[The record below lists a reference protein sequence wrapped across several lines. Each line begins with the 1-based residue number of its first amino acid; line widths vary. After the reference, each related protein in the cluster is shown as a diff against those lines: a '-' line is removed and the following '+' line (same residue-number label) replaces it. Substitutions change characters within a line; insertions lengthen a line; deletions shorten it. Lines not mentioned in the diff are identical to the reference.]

1 MVKRME
7 MEEEG
12 FVPLG
17 LETSGAAAAAAAA
30 AGGPL
35 GDSKGVSKLQSSV
48 KIFYIQFVPKRSS
61 AAYLYHWATNLISL

>member
-35 GDSKGVSKLQSSV
+35 GDSKGVSKLQNSV
-48 KIFYIQFVPKRSS
+48 EIFFVRSVPRRSS
-61 AAYLYHWATNLISL
+61 AA

>member
-35 GDSKGVSKLQSSV
+35 GDSKGDSKLQNSV
-48 KIFYIQFVPKRSS
+48 KILFVRFVPRRSS
-61 AAYLYHWATNLISL
+61 AA